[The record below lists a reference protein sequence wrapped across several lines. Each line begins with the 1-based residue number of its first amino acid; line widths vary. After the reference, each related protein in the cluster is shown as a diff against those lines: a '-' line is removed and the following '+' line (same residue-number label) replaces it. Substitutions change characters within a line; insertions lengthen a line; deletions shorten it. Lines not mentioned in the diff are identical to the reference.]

1 MDELLKELD
10 ELKNVLDCNEDIEKA
25 VDILEWLVNCE
36 LNNIDIYKT
45 INTNFNT
52 INNNFNT
59 INYFILTLA
68 KQLLE
73 YIKQNNKRISKLE
86 KKIDKLSR

>member
-10 ELKNVLDCNEDIEKA
+10 ELKNVLDCKEDIEKA
-25 VDILEWLVNCE
+25 IDILEWLVNCE
-36 LNNIDIYKT
+36 LKNID
-45 INTNFNT
+45 NFNT
-52 INNNFNT
+52 INANFNT

-73 YIKQNNKRISKLE
+73 YIKKNNERISKLE

>member
-10 ELKNVLDCNEDIEKA
+10 ELKNVLDCKEDIEKA
-25 VDILEWLVNCE
+25 IDILEWLVNCE
-36 LNNIDIYKT
+36 LKNID
-45 INTNFNT
+45 NFNT
-52 INNNFNT
+52 INDNFNTINANFNT

-73 YIKQNNKRISKLE
+73 YIKKNNERISKLE